1 MISFKNVSKS
11 FSINGKKSLIIS
23 DINFSIYKKEIFGL
37 VGETGSG
44 KSTILRLMNGF
55 ISPDNGEIYIWDI
68 NKNVGEVIFAIYQ
81 VERSKKKDLY
91 KEIDITI

>member
-1 MISFKNVSKS
+1 MYYIAVFKSKNHAMNIFYALESKFPSLRLISTPAKISGGGCS
-11 FSINGKKSLIIS
+11 FSIRFDDLNKLKYFK
-23 DINFSIYKKEIFGL
+23 D
-37 VGETGSG
+37 V
-44 KSTILRLMNGF
+44 
-55 ISPDNGEIYIWDI
+55 